1 MNELTTQEMEQTSG
15 GLLPLVGVAL
25 AVAGKASAGGP
36 VSYAVG
42 AASVVL
48 AVYQAA
54 EHYGGNGLG
63 SMNGGVVVGAH
74 SCYVP

>member
-1 MNELTTQEMEQTSG
+1 MNELTTQEMEQASG

-25 AVAGKASAGGP
+25 AFAGKATATGP
-36 VSYAVG
+36 VSYGIG
-42 AASVVL
+42 AASAIL

-54 EHYGGNGLG
+54 EHYGGNG
-63 SMNGGVVVGAH
+63 MNGGVVVGAY

>member
-15 GLLPLVGVAL
+15 GLLPLIGIAL
-25 AVAGKASAGGP
+25 AVAGRATAGGP
-36 VSYAVG
+36 ISYAIGTAGVG
-42 AASVVL
+42 LSI
-48 AVYQAA
+48 YQAA

-63 SMNGGVVVGAH
+63 SMNAGVVVGAY